1 MIGSIPSVT
10 STGSSGTRRGGRK
23 KSVKPG
29 ASIKA
34 GGGGRKAAGPV
45 SREKTEPIRSWT
57 FAPKPKFTRC
67 FSADKYFMVERIKEP
82 AMSIL
87 EYVSD
92 LVIVAYLP
100 GVEEK
105 EDIQLKIHGDIL
117 EISARGKDTSGVKKY
132 AKEML
137 LPFMVDPGKIKTH
150 FQNNILEIKLR
161 EKKDTKKKRRKDEKE
176 NSDRGR

>member
-1 MIGSIPSVT
+1 
-10 STGSSGTRRGGRK
+10 
-23 KSVKPG
+23 
-29 ASIKA
+29 
-34 GGGGRKAAGPV
+34 
-45 SREKTEPIRSWT
+45 
-57 FAPKPKFTRC
+57 
-67 FSADKYFMVERIKEP
+67 
-82 AMSIL
+82 MSIL

-117 EISARGKDTSGVKKY
+117 EISAWGKDTSGVKKY